1 MQSIKKNNFIQ
12 IKDLQWI
19 IKDYFLLDNTDNE
32 HEIIFSQTEEYF
44 KYIK

>member
-19 IKDYFLLDNTDNE
+19 IKDYFWLDNTDNE
-32 HEIIFSQTEEYF
+32 HEIFFSQTEEYF
-44 KYIK
+44 KYIE